1 MSETL
6 GWLIDWFEERGALPS
21 GRDGEPLEVNY
32 FEAGL
37 IDSLSAIRLIS
48 DLEGQFDIRFD
59 QEHFLDRRFQTIAG
73 LREIVDELRNHRG

>member
-1 MSETL
+1 MTEIK
-6 GWLIDWFEERGALPS
+6 GWLIDWFDERGALPS
-21 GRDGEPLEVNY
+21 DEDGEPLQVNY

-48 DLEGQFDIRFD
+48 DLEDQFDIRFE

-73 LREIVDELRNHRG
+73 LTDIVDELRNHRG